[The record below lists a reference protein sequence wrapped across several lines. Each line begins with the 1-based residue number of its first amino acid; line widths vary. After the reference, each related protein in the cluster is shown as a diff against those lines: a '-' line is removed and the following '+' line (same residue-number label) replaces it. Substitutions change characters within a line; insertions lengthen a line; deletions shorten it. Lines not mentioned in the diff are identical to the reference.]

1 MGGLTTSQ
9 LLSEETIVQAL
20 FSSGI
25 FLVFILI
32 SLVASVFFNKIG
44 RGISKHLGN
53 QIGEHLVKGVRRP
66 GQLIILVQ
74 GLILSTIPISALDP
88 WRFQIQTVW
97 AVSVIG
103 LATLITARIGN
114 QILSWYGDN
123 VASNAKDNLTSR
135 LVPAIRRMFSLTLY
149 TIAGMLILDQLNI
162 SISPLIAGFGI
173 GGIAVALALQP
184 TLGNFFAGTYLVSG
198 DVLKPGDYIG
208 MESGLAGYVVEIG
221 WRSTRLKTAFN
232 NLVVIPN
239 SRLADSIITNY
250 SDPTLEMGVIVSAG
264 VSYDSNLS
272 QVEAIAILAA
282 TEIISELPEAKKPF
296 QPWFGFDE
304 FADSNINF
312 WVWVEANDRLGSFR
326 IKSELIKR
334 LHQKFGQSG
343 IEINYPVRK
352 IIFPPSKPELPLGTR
367 DSQ

>member
-1 MGGLTTSQ
+1 MNGITLSQ
-9 LLSEETIVQAL
+9 LLSEETVLQTLYACGILLL
-20 FSSGI
+20 F
-25 FLVFILI
+25 VLI
-32 SLVASVFFNKIG
+32 SLVSNIFFNKIG
-44 RGISKHLGN
+44 RGLSKRWGN
-53 QIGEHLVKGVRRP
+53 QIGEQLIKVIRRP
-66 GQLIILVQ
+66 GQAIILIQ
-74 GLILSTIPISALDP
+74 GLLLSTVPLNALDP
-88 WRFQIQTVW
+88 WRIQIQMVW
-97 AVSVIG
+97 SVLIIG
-103 LATLITARIGN
+103 LGALVIARLGN
-114 QILSWYGDN
+114 QVLSWYGDN
-123 VASNAKDNLTSR
+123 VDSNAKDNLTSR

-264 VSYDSNLS
+264 VSYDSNLP

-282 TEIISELPEAKKPF
+282 TEIINELPEAKKPF

-334 LHQKFGQSG
+334 LHEKFGQSG

-352 IIFPPSKPELPLGTR
+352 IIFPPGKPEFSLDTR

>member
-1 MGGLTTSQ
+1 MDAITLNQ
-9 LLSEETIVQAL
+9 LLSEETVVEILYACGTLLL
-20 FSSGI
+20 F
-25 FLVFILI
+25 VLI
-32 SLVASVFFNKIG
+32 SLVSNIFFNRVG
-44 RGISKHLGN
+44 RGLSKRWGN
-53 QIGEHLVKGVRRP
+53 QIGEQLIQVIRRP
-66 GQLIILVQ
+66 AQAIILIQ
-74 GLILSTIPISALDP
+74 GLILSTDHLNALEP
-88 WRFQIQTVW
+88 WRSLIQTVW
-97 AVSVIG
+97 PVAIIG
-103 LATLITARIGN
+103 LGALMIARLGN
-114 QILSWYGDN
+114 QVLSWYGDN
-123 VASNAKDNLTSR
+123 VDFNAKDDLTSR

-272 QVEAIAILAA
+272 VVENIAMSAA
-282 TEIISELPEAKKPF
+282 TEIIDELPEAKKPF
-296 QPWFGFDE
+296 EPWFGFDE
-304 FADSNINF
+304 FGDSNINF

-334 LHQKFGQSG
+334 IHEKFGEAG

-352 IIFPPSKPELPLGTR
+352 LIFPANNPNLTLDPPEP
-367 DSQ
+367 Q